1 MSRKLTKKQKVA
13 LHRLADHYN
22 VMSNLC
28 LALLDENEGGWYNYD
43 DDPIWA
49 NSSEG
54 LSIHKRKNGTLYVR
68 LGEKCVPEPRYTIDD
83 PILIDLLNQLASK
96 PKAKKGKKKPT
107 VDELAEMMDFLT
119 APRMTKK

>member
-54 LSIHKRKNGTLYVR
+54 LSIHKRKPLLVRSRKLVLSTVLMWYV
-68 LGEKCVPEPRYTIDD
+68 
-83 PILIDLLNQLASK
+83 
-96 PKAKKGKKKPT
+96 
-107 VDELAEMMDFLT
+107 
-119 APRMTKK
+119 